1 MAAAM
6 APAPRRPFLDRPI
19 ARVLA
24 AVVVLGCIAALVYL
38 ERERLWQV
46 ADQSAADDPFAR
58 CFAERAAAIDKMVAE
73 DVIEEAQSELFKS
86 RAEAM
91 CRATVT
97 ERPGDGGPSLPA
109 Q

>member
-1 MAAAM
+1 MGKAS
-6 APAPRRPFLDRPI
+6 RRPFPDRPA

-24 AVVVLGCIAALVYL
+24 AVVFLGCVATLVYL
-38 ERERLWQV
+38 ERERLWQAA
-46 ADQSAADDPFAR
+46 ADQSAADDSFAR